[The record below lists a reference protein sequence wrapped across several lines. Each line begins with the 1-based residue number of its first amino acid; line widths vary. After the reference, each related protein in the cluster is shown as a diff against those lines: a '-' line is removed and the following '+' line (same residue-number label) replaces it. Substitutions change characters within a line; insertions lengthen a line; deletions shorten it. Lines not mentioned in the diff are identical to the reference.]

1 MAKSFC
7 LWEPESSVFA
17 PALSLSKERRVA
29 FEFCRRVYAS
39 LLFLFFTLR
48 TPEFE
53 MALLA
58 SAVDAFRASGVTPA
72 TTAAVLF
79 ATRGLLDQGSESADA
94 AGEASSADA
103 SSTKPSVAIASL
115 VRALGEDLTSTDDT
129 RRAGS
134 TQLLSEVC
142 EEGGA

>member
-1 MAKSFC
+1 MGTRELCFCSSAFSVKGKKSRV
-7 LWEPESSVFA
+7 LSSVDESS
-17 PALSLSKERRVA
+17 P
-29 FEFCRRVYAS
+29 

-103 SSTKPSVAIASL
+103 SSTEPSVAIASL